1 MSKKIDLKQKKH
13 GFTLAEGATHVDNST
28 NGFKKGFTL
37 AEVLITL
44 GIIGVVAAMTI
55 PTLIANTN
63 SSKFASQFKKSLS
76 TLNQAALM
84 ATAQHDS
91 DYGTLDNKK
100 ADGSTAATCASG
112 ESLVNGDSSIC
123 GLFNATLAGATYVGS
138 ISTLK
143 ANNKAYSPTFKST
156 TTGYSFASA
165 DDVVGYQLADN
176 SLVVVPKA
184 MAGCTKATDVTT
196 DAFITANKGCVGYID
211 VNGPTLPNTEVSC
224 GTGTT
229 VTAPSFTPGTI
240 CTVGKDTK
248 HMTDIY
254 PIVFYD
260 QTVEPAT
267 NASKAVLTG
276 TTTSGS

>member
-1 MSKKIDLKQKKH
+1 MSKRFGSK
-13 GFTLAEGATHVDNST
+13 G
-28 NGFKKGFTL
+28 GFTL

-91 DYGTLDNKK
+91 DYGTLDYKDK
-100 ADGSTAATCASG
+100 DGSAASCTST

-123 GLFNATLAGATYVGS
+123 GLFNATLAGATYVGN

-143 ANNKAYSPTFKST
+143 ANNKAYSPTLRAL
-156 TTGYSFASA
+156 G
-165 DDVVGYQLADN
+165 DLDVATAANAVGYQLADN

-196 DAFITANKGCVGYID
+196 DDFISSNGSCVGYID

-229 VTAPSFTPGTI
+229 VTTPALTPGTI